1 MPPTTRSGLRNKP
14 PPTWAT
20 YLNASIDLPSLSS
33 IAWQAPGAQP
43 PPLEASIPIALINPD
58 PIAWIEQ
65 HFYIPETRGPI
76 TLAAYQRQA
85 IRAALATDDAGL
97 LRYSTIV
104 YSDIKKSAKS
114 TIAAAIILWRAVQI
128 DALDGWGSIYIIAN
142 DLKQADSRVAYYLR
156 RAITLNPVLRAV
168 CAVRVG
174 SYKVTLPNHTFIEA
188 IPIDPSGEAGS
199 NADMVVFSE
208 LWGAHSKA
216 QGQMWTEMTLPPN
229 KYGRALRWVETYAG
243 VKGGAPLLEQLY
255 AQGVAQGRQIDA
267 DLELFENPN
276 ARLLC
281 LWNTRPRLPW
291 QTDAY
296 YAQEQSVL
304 LPSEFARVHRNQWS
318 EGGADALLPD
328 MALWDACRET
338 LPPPTRRTPLVLV
351 VDAGISSDTFA
362 IIGLSRHPARHDDV
376 AVRLVRV
383 YVPEAGQPLDFTVI
397 QDDLIALI
405 RAHNVVELSYDP
417 LHIHQMMMTIR
428 QRGLCAVRPFHQG
441 ADRLIADYGLLQ
453 LITRRGV
460 AHDGN
465 PTLRQHIANADR
477 KVEVGVRDQLRIVK
491 RDPSRKIDAA
501 VALAMGAHRCL
512 KLPL

>member
-1 MPPTTRSGLRNKP
+1 MPPTPRPGSKSRP
-14 PPTWAT
+14 PPTWAH
-20 YLNASIDLPSLSS
+20 YLNTSIDLPSLSS
-33 IAWQAPGAQP
+33 IAWQAPGAQLP
-43 PPLEASIPIALINPD
+43 QPKAAIPIALINPD

-76 TLAAYQRQA
+76 TLAAYQQQA
-85 IRAALATDDAGL
+85 IRAALATDDDGL

-114 TIAAAIILWRAVQI
+114 TIAAAIILWRALQI
-128 DALDGWGSIYIIAN
+128 DAHNGWGSIYIVAN

-156 RAITLNPVLRAV
+156 RAITLNPMLRAV
-168 CAVRVG
+168 CTVRVG

-216 QGQMWTEMTLPPN
+216 QSHMWTEMTLPPT

-255 AQGVAQGRQIDA
+255 EQGVQQGRQLDA
-267 DLELFENPN
+267 DLELFDNPT

-296 YAQEQSVL
+296 YAQEQAVL

-318 EGGADALLPD
+318 EGGADAFLSD
-328 MALWDACRET
+328 MALWDACREP
-338 LPPPTRRTPLVLV
+338 LPPLTRRTPLVLV

-376 AVRLVRV
+376 AVRLVQV
-383 YVPEAGQPLDFTVI
+383 YVPSGQPLDFNGI

-405 RAHNVVELSYDP
+405 RAHNVVELAYDP

-428 QRGLCAVRPFHQG
+428 QRGLCVVRPFHQG

-453 LITRRGV
+453 LIVRRGV

-465 PTLRQHIANADR
+465 PILRQHLANADR
-477 KVEVGVRDQLRIVK
+477 KVEAGVRDQLRIVK